1 MQFSRKFSTSAL
13 QKIQLFFS
21 TFFYK
26 RHNLFMIF
34 QICFFF
40 RISYSTACFIYV
52 SWNSTKVRRWNL
64 AISMQPKFS
73 SNFFES
79 RCFDE
84 TKNSASGT
92 AGCFSKPST
101 EERLLLGDVP
111 RGTIDSRGAYNYEHI
126 FPCPQPRF
134 SASRSLHIRVYYL
147 IDIHIETRS
156 TCAHTQRFR
165 YFYRD
170 VRI

>member
-1 MQFSRKFSTSAL
+1 M
-13 QKIQLFFS
+13 LFFS

-26 RHNLFMIF
+26 RHNLFTIF
-34 QICFFF
+34 QICYFF

-52 SWNSTKVRRWNL
+52 SWNSTKVLMIRRRNL
-64 AISMQPKFS
+64 VISMQPKFS

-84 TKNSASGT
+84 TKNSASAT
-92 AGCFSKPST
+92 ARCFSKPST

-134 SASRSLHIRVYYL
+134 SVPRSLHI
-147 IDIHIETRS
+147 

>member
-1 MQFSRKFSTSAL
+1 M
-13 QKIQLFFS
+13 LFFS

-26 RHNLFMIF
+26 RHNLFTIL

-40 RISYSTACFIYV
+40 RISYSTVCFIYV
-52 SWNSTKVRRWNL
+52 SWNSTKVLMIRRRNL
-64 AISMQPKFS
+64 AISMQRKFS

-92 AGCFSKPST
+92 ARCFSKPST

-134 SASRSLHIRVYYL
+134 SVSRSLHIRVYYL
-147 IDIHIETRS
+147 IGTNVETRS

-165 YFYRD
+165 YFYHD